1 MTHTFPY
8 ACVKKCYKF
17 YSITFL
23 MFVKKSVLSMKKKF
37 KIKGTEKKKKKV
49 KHVFLMIFLDFP
61 TENEK

>member
-23 MFVKKSVLSMKKKF
+23 MFVKKSVLSMKKKIQNQGNRKKKKKGQKLSNF
-37 KIKGTEKKKKKV
+37 HEKKLKIKGT
-49 KHVFLMIFLDFP
+49 
-61 TENEK
+61 

>member
-23 MFVKKSVLSMKKKF
+23 MFVKKSVLSMKKNSKSR
-37 KIKGTEKKKKKV
+37 EQKKKKKGETCISYDLCGLSNG
-49 KHVFLMIFLDFP
+49 K
-61 TENEK
+61 